1 LLLSIHFDYTPL
13 LSVDSYEQ
21 KKQASTVRSGSS
33 SHTNKRGSEQDSDDD
48 DGSGSDGG
56 GDDSGDGSDG
66 EVRIVESRWED
77 SVLSKAAIKSEARS
91 IILKCEGLSSLLRE
105 ALRKWAQPDSS
116 ATGGS
121 SASANAQDCINLT
134 SINRGA
140 ASTATGVSRILSDED
155 VATFCSPDLVLKP
168 YQLVGVNWLKLLHET
183 KINGVLADDMGLGE
197 Y

>member
-1 LLLSIHFDYTPL
+1 
-13 LSVDSYEQ
+13 
-21 KKQASTVRSGSS
+21 
-33 SHTNKRGSEQDSDDD
+33 
-48 DGSGSDGG
+48 
-56 GDDSGDGSDG
+56 
-66 EVRIVESRWED
+66 VESSLED
-77 SVLSKAAIKSEARS
+77 SVLSKAVIKPEARS

-116 ATGGS
+116 TGDS

-134 SINRGA
+134 SINCGA

-155 VATFCSPDLVLKP
+155 VVTFCAPDLVLKP

-183 KINGVLADDMGLGE
+183 KINGILADDMGLGK